1 VKNILIV
8 EDQPDVLRLLEVVLR
23 AEDRQV
29 FLADN
34 GEEAVRLARE
44 TRPAV
49 ILMDVMLPGKIDGY
63 EASRLLKTD
72 PVTAGCAIIIM
83 TAKVQE
89 QDRIDAFATG
99 ADDYIGKPFD
109 LEDLKKRV
117 ETFLGG
123 KNRQVSR

>member
-123 KNRQVSR
+123 ENRQVSR

>member
-1 VKNILIV
+1 VKKILIV
-8 EDQPDVLRLLEVVLR
+8 EDQADVLRLLEVVLR

-34 GEEAVRLARE
+34 GEEAVRIARE

-72 PVTAGCAIIIM
+72 PATAGCAIIIM

-89 QDRIDAFATG
+89 QDRIDAFAAG

-109 LEDLKKRV
+109 LDDLKRRV

-123 KNRQVSR
+123 KSRQVSR